1 MIVRV
6 VVVSP
11 DVGVGI
17 ESNVSVDEASHV
29 NVSVDVL
36 ELGVVVERDG
46 SEGVEVIG
54 INFLSLA
61 HSVKLFFLGGLSRS
75 SVIRHHHEVEEGSH
89 SRVEH

>member
-11 DVGVGI
+11 DVGVGV

-29 NVSVDVL
+29 HVSVDVL

-46 SEGVEVIG
+46 SEGVEVIRV
-54 INFLSLA
+54 NFLSLA
-61 HSVKLFFLGGLSRS
+61 HGV
-75 SVIRHHHEVEEGSH
+75 
-89 SRVEH
+89 